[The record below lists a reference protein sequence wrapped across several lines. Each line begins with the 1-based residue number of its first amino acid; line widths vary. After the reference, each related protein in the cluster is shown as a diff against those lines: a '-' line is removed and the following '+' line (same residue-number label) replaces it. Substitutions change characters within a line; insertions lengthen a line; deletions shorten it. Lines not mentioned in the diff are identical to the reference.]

1 MGKEDSDEGLR
12 GEADGREQGQQTDQ
26 PEFLHGCKNYNKN
39 VDMDMHVFFCFL
51 LCFIP
56 SEIWPKGMD
65 IKDLVDIVILR
76 YDHWPQFFFENV
88 LSLGKWPIFYHI

>member
-12 GEADGREQGQQTDQ
+12 GEEDGREQGQQTDQ

-51 LCFIP
+51 LCFI
-56 SEIWPKGMD
+56 
-65 IKDLVDIVILR
+65 
-76 YDHWPQFFFENV
+76 
-88 LSLGKWPIFYHI
+88 SL